1 MPVSRIKLLPD
12 HVANQIAAGEV
23 VQRPASVVKE
33 LMENALDAGANQI
46 KLIVKD
52 GGKTLIQ
59 VVDDGMGMN
68 EIDARM
74 AFERH
79 ATSKIAKAEDLF
91 QLNTKG
97 FRGEALASIAA
108 VSHVELKTKPAD
120 TELGTYIKIEGSK
133 IITQEPVATAK
144 GTSVS
149 VKNLFYNIP
158 ARRKFLKSIQV
169 EMKHINNEFYRLAL
183 AHPEISFSLIH
194 NGNVIYQLPKS
205 NLLQR
210 ISNLFGNKLKEKL
223 VPVNEETE
231 YIKISGFIG
240 KPEFAKLKRGEQYFF
255 VNNRFVKS
263 AYLHHA
269 LLSAY
274 EGLIKEKSYP
284 AYFVFFEID
293 PKHIDVNI
301 HPTKTEIKFDDE
313 QTVYSILKVA
323 AKHSLGQFN
332 LSPSM
337 DFDAKPELDVPYD
350 WHKKTPKLPEIKVD
364 PDFNP
369 FVENDDDFGLKGKT
383 PKKYF
388 EKKATYWE
396 NLIQNAQNQPDETI
410 IHSGLDKQNDFIP
423 GNNPLFNGAFQFQNK
438 YIISQKDNHLLIVHQ
453 NRAHQLILYNELLQQ
468 IQNGHIPSQ
477 QLIFPVELKL
487 NKPDVEL
494 IKNYEKNI
502 NKMGFEIEFEQNSAV
517 LIKGIP
523 PELKTAEI
531 TSIFEE
537 IIRQLSMEAP
547 VDPLQIEKKLAEII
561 AVQSAVKSGQKL
573 EREEILKLL
582 SDLFKQQN
590 PAYSPKGKKI
600 IINLKP
606 DELER
611 KFNT

>member
-1 MPVSRIKLLPD
+1 MPESRIKLLPD

-33 LMENALDAGANQI
+33 LMENSLDAGAQQI

-52 GGKTLIQ
+52 GGKSLIQ

-68 EIDARM
+68 QIDARM

-91 QLNTKG
+91 QLHTKG

-108 VSHVELKTKPAD
+108 VAHIELKTKPEDA
-120 TELGTYIKIEGSK
+120 ELGTYIKIEGSK
-133 IITQEPVATAK
+133 IITQEPVVMTK

-169 EMKHINNEFYRLAL
+169 EMKHINNEFFRLAL
-183 AHPEISFSLIH
+183 AHPGISFTLIH
-194 NGNVIYQLPKS
+194 NGNIIYQLPKS

-210 ISNLFGNKLKEKL
+210 ITNLFGNKLKEKL

-269 LLSAY
+269 LMSAY
-274 EGLIKEKSYP
+274 EGLIKDKSYP
-284 AYFVFFEID
+284 SYFVFFDIN

-332 LSPSM
+332 LSPAM
-337 DFDAKPELDVPYD
+337 DFDSKPELDVPYD
-350 WHKKTPKLPEIKVD
+350 WHKKSPKLPEIKVD

-369 FVENDDDFGLKGKT
+369 FKENEDDFGLRSKT
-383 PKKYF
+383 PARYF
-388 EKKATYWE
+388 EKKMQYWE
-396 NLIQNAQNQPDETI
+396 DLIQNAREQSDEISTQSNHI
-410 IHSGLDKQNDFIP
+410 QQQDFVSIESQI
-423 GNNPLFNGAFQFQNK
+423 NNEAFQYKNK
-438 YIISQKDNHLLIVHQ
+438 YIITYKGENLLIIHQ
-453 NRAHQLILYNELLQQ
+453 NRAHQLIRYNELLHQ
-468 IQNGHIPSQ
+468 IKSGHIPSQ

-487 NKPDVEL
+487 TKQDVQL
-494 IKNYEKNI
+494 IRNYDENF
-502 NKMGFEIEFEQNSAV
+502 NKMGFDIEFNNDETI
-517 LIKGIP
+517 LIKGVP
-523 PELKTAEI
+523 LEQKTAEI
-531 TSIFEE
+531 TGVFDE
-537 IIRQLSMEAP
+537 IIQQLSMDAP
-547 VDPLQIEKKLAEII
+547 VDNLQIEKKLAEII
-561 AVQSAVKSGQKL
+561 AVQSAVKTGQKL
-573 EREEILKLL
+573 EQEEILKLI
-582 SDLFKQQN
+582 SDLFNQKN
-590 PAYSPKGKKI
+590 PMYSPKGKKVFI
-600 IINLKP
+600 RL
-606 DELER
+606 DSGDLDG
-611 KFNT
+611 KFG

>member
-1 MPVSRIKLLPD
+1 MPQSRIKLLPD

-68 EIDARM
+68 ETDARM

-91 QLNTKG
+91 HLNTKG

-108 VSHVELKTKPAD
+108 VSHIELKTKPAEA
-120 TELGTYIKIEGSK
+120 ELGTYIKIEGSK
-133 IITQEPVATAK
+133 IILQEPVGMTK

-183 AHPEISFSLIH
+183 AHPGVSFNLIH

-210 ISNLFGNKLKEKL
+210 ITNLFGSKFNERL
-223 VPVNEETE
+223 VPVKEETE
-231 YIKISGFIG
+231 YVRINGYIG

-255 VNNRFVKS
+255 VNNRYVKS
-263 AYLHHA
+263 PYLHHA
-269 LLSAY
+269 LMSAY
-274 EGLIKEKSYP
+274 DGLIKEKSYP
-284 AYFVFFEID
+284 SYIVFFEID
-293 PKHIDVNI
+293 PNHIDVNI

-313 QTVYSILKVA
+313 QTVYSILRVS

-332 LSPSM
+332 LAPAM
-337 DFDAKPELDVPYD
+337 DFDSKPELEVPYD
-350 WHKKTPKLPEIKVD
+350 WHKKTPKLPDVKVN

-369 FVENDDDFGLKGKT
+369 FKENEDDFGLKGKS
-383 PKKYF
+383 PKRHF
-388 EKKATYWE
+388 EKKMTYWE
-396 NLIQNAQNQPDETI
+396 NLIQNAKNQSDEI
-410 IHSGLDKQNDFIP
+410 AGLSSQTEFLSVESKI
-423 GNNPLFNGAFQFQNK
+423 NNKAFQFKNK
-438 YIISQKDNHLLIVHQ
+438 YIVTFIEEDILIIHQ
-453 NRAHQLILYNELLQQ
+453 NRAHQLIRYNELLKQ
-468 IQNGHIPSQ
+468 INSGRIPSQ

-487 NKPDVEL
+487 TKQEVDL
-494 IKNYEKNI
+494 IRNYQENLNNI
-502 NKMGFEIEFEQNSAV
+502 GFELNFENDETILINGVPLEQNSSEILAV
-517 LIKGIP
+517 
-523 PELKTAEI
+523 
-531 TSIFEE
+531 FDN
-537 IIRQLSMEAP
+537 IIRELTMEAP
-547 VDPLQIEKKLAEII
+547 VDNLQIEKNIAKII
-561 AVQSAVKSGQKL
+561 AVQSAVKTGQKL
-573 EREEILKLL
+573 TQEEVLQLIT
-582 SDLFKQQN
+582 DLFKQKN
-590 PAYSPKGKKI
+590 PAFSPNGKKVFI
-600 IINLKP
+600 QLKS
-606 DELER
+606 DDLDR
-611 KFNT
+611 KFS